1 MDMTTEDYGK
11 QVAVAIRAV
20 QQMHSDCSR
29 LLLEFDR
36 KMAGWTPIYGNN
48 ATRELTYHV
57 RAQQWMAEGV
67 YRFYSHKNFPG
78 VSRGITIA
86 FMEPD
91 SDEPILIVSN
101 ITYKSKSSDLKS
113 VCDEWDGWY
122 AFFDWGGK
130 LVYDE
135 VISLETLD
143 PQKRIES
150 ARLIAKPLY
159 SIKSM
164 QDVENLMDRLPS

>member
-1 MDMTTEDYGK
+1 MTTEDYGK

-36 KMAGWTPIYGNN
+36 KMAGWAAIYGNN

-57 RAQQWMAEGV
+57 RAQYWMAEGV

-86 FMEPD
+86 FIEPD
-91 SDEPILIVSN
+91 CDEPILIVSN
-101 ITYKSKSSDLKS
+101 ITYKSKGSDPKS
-113 VCDEWDGWY
+113 VCDEWDGWN
-122 AFFDWGGK
+122 AFFKWCGK
-130 LVYDE
+130 RVYDE
-135 VISLETLD
+135 VMSFEPVD
-143 PQKRIES
+143 PQQRIES
-150 ARLIAKPLY
+150 VRLIARPLY

-164 QDVENLMDRLPS
+164 QEVEGVMDRVTA